1 MLKYSADQDKSLHIG
16 HSHFK
21 NIRRLQIKLKV
32 WENFSERCLISV
44 DALYRN
50 TEFNTES
57 LDERHKKAICFLSE
71 HMIESSNILEW
82 EKNDYDNQK
91 VPHGQEG
98 PKKLNLLNYFDN
110 FFIGCGRIFA
120 KIWYL
125 RIVLNCWY
133 LRRFTLFSQ
142 ASTAS

>member
-1 MLKYSADQDKSLHIG
+1 MLFPYSSTSPSGSYIWLL
-16 HSHFK
+16 K
-21 NIRRLQIKLKV
+21 NNLTVTMPELTKNCFYLFVYFWK
-32 WENFSERCLISV
+32 
-44 DALYRN
+44 YRN

-71 HMIESSNILEW
+71 HMIESSNILEC

-125 RIVLNCWY
+125 RMVLGCWY

-142 ASTAS
+142 VSMAS